1 MAIKEYLKEGEVK
14 IFDILKNNVN
24 ASLNNKRIKY
34 KIYEIIIQSN
44 ILNDYIINNT
54 ITIYKNNKEAITF
67 DYRNY
72 GTSNSLMIIEN
83 SDDFEIK
90 NNTRTFYSDV
100 NLEKEEKILSNYVKY
115 KYINNILVY
124 EPFHDI
130 QHIFV
135 DNFHA
140 IRDKNSIR
148 LFPNKNKN
156 EYFVKPLKENK
167 YIYVNKNRHI
177 NLDEM
182 LKNENE
188 ISERLNDIKEEL
200 KIIMDIAKDNVFNFI
215 NSSVEQKRDFIATK
229 KRLFEEEL
237 IFLNNVKPLLD
248 KIEEATNIK
257 IKWSNITND
266 EIVDISNYLK
276 TYIIEDSY
284 DLEKIDN
291 FISGLTEKE
300 KRLVLTKLNKD

>member
-1 MAIKEYLKEGEVK
+1 MAIKEYLKEGEDK

-24 ASLNNKRIKY
+24 TSLNNERIKY
-34 KIYEIIIQSN
+34 KIYEIIIRSNSN
-44 ILNDYIINNT
+44 ISNDNIIDNL
-54 ITIYKNNKEAITF
+54 ITIYKNNKEVMTF
-67 DYRNY
+67 EYKNY
-72 GTSNSLMIIEN
+72 GTYDSFWIKEYF
-83 SDDFEIK
+83 DDFEIQ
-90 NNTRTFYSDV
+90 NTAKKFYS
-100 NLEKEEKILSNYVKY
+100 NEKAYSYNYEKHKY

-124 EPFHDI
+124 EPIHEI
-130 QHIFV
+130 QHIFI
-135 DNFHA
+135 DNYHA
-140 IRDKNSIR
+140 IKDKNSIK

-167 YIYVNKNRHI
+167 YIYVNNNRHI

-182 LKNENE
+182 LKHENE
-188 ISERLNDIKEEL
+188 KSEHLNNVEEEL
-200 KIIMDIAKDNVFNFI
+200 KIIMDIARDNVLNFI
-215 NSSVEQKRDFIATK
+215 NSSVEQKRDFIDTQ

-248 KIEEATNIK
+248 KVEEATNIE

-276 TYIIEDSY
+276 TYIIENSY

-291 FISGLTEKE
+291 FINGLTKKE
-300 KRLVLTKLNKD
+300 KRLVLKRLNKD